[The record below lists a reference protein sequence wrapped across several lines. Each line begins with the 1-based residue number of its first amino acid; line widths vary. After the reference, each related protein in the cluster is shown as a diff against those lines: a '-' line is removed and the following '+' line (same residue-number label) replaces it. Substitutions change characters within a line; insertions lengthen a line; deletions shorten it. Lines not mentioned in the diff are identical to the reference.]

1 MTVKITHFGHS
12 CVVVEAEA
20 PGGGR
25 LVLDPGA
32 YSQDLSHVDQVDAA
46 LFTHAHVDH
55 VDQDRLGEL
64 RQNSPDL
71 GLYGPKAVADLLSL
85 DDADT
90 LTVLSSH
97 DRGELEIAGIDISV
111 HTHAHATVYPGLLEA
126 DNNCYLID
134 GRVWHPGDSFV
145 LPPSDVDLV
154 LVPAAAPW
162 LKLSDAINY
171 LRAVA
176 APMAMPIH
184 QAGLGP
190 QHRSLHHMMLEKY
203 APKGCQV
210 VIPELGV
217 PVSV

>member
-1 MTVKITHFGHS
+1 MKITHHGHS
-12 CVVVEAEA
+12 CVVVEAGA

-25 LVLDPGA
+25 LVIDPGA
-32 YSQDLSHVDQVDAA
+32 YSEDLSGVDRVDAA

-55 VDQDRLGEL
+55 VDQKKLDEL
-64 RQNSPDL
+64 RKNSPDL
-71 GLYGPKAVADLLSL
+71 ELYGPEAVKDLLSQ
-85 DDADT
+85 DDIGT
-90 LTVLSSH
+90 LTVLTSS
-97 DRGELEIAGIDISV
+97 DRSELTIAGIDISV

-126 DNNCYLID
+126 QNNCYLIG

-190 QHRSLHHMMLEKY
+190 QHRALHHTMLEKY
-203 APKGCQV
+203 APKGCRV
-210 VIPELGV
+210 VIPDFGV
-217 PVSV
+217 PVSI